1 MVKLLAETGRIVK
14 VTSTLLF
21 HPDVIADMR
30 KAVAG
35 YFEGGE
41 TQLGV
46 PEFKDMVG
54 VTRKYAI
61 PILEYFDREGTTM
74 RSGNVRLRGHRR

>member
-1 MVKLLAETGRIVK
+1 
-14 VTSTLLF
+14 
-21 HPDVIADMR
+21 MR
-30 KAVAG
+30 KAVAD
-35 YFEGGE
+35 YFDGGE

-46 PEFKDMVG
+46 PQFKDMVG

-61 PILEYFDREGTTM
+61 PLLEYFDREGTTM

>member
-1 MVKLLAETGRIVK
+1 

-30 KAVAG
+30 AAIG
-35 YFEGGE
+35 RDFDEGE

-46 PEFKDMVG
+46 PQFKDMVG

-61 PILEYFDREGTTM
+61 PLLEYFDREGTTV